1 MLPGLRRADDSSPH
15 QPESALSPSW
25 NPTFEV
31 GFNLALSKHLGI
43 KAWVTF
49 IPTSTPLK
57 TDLLDAVG
65 MHGVTKLHVHTNP
78 LITHLD
84 LVYTF

>member
-1 MLPGLRRADDSSPH
+1 M
-15 QPESALSPSW
+15 
-25 NPTFEV
+25 
-31 GFNLALSKHLGI
+31 
-43 KAWVTF
+43 TF

-57 TDLLDAVG
+57 TDALDAVG